1 MSREWPGARCA
12 AAPVVAVI
20 VASSLTGCGSD
31 GNPTSLSPAAERG
44 RDVARANGCS
54 ACHGTDG
61 EGGVGPPFVGLYG
74 SQVTLSDGSTVVA
87 DDAYVAEATRDPGAS
102 RVAGY
107 AIDMPGNDLDDAQI
121 AAVVTYIRE
130 LGVAGSQT

>member
-1 MSREWPGARCA
+1 MSREWFGARCA

-20 VASSLTGCGSD
+20 GASLAGCGGDSS
-31 GNPTSLSPAAERG
+31 TASLSPAAERG
-44 RDVARANGCS
+44 RDVARINGCA

-107 AIDMPGNDLDDAQI
+107 PNDMPGNDLDDAQI
-121 AAVVTYIRE
+121 AAVVAYIRE
-130 LGVAGSQT
+130 LGVAEPQT